1 MMTESSLR
9 GDYCESAPEEY
20 GLEQTVG
27 NRFLRE
33 YTDLTPMAGPKAAAI
48 DALAER
54 GGSESYLLVE
64 CKQEYSFRGIGQLLL
79 YDYLFR
85 RDRAAVRR
93 AFAERERPWES
104 KRAISGFET
113 HVAVDNGDRH
123 QYYPKPE
130 IATVDRR
137 LVLGEQPSHG
147 SLLVAA
153 CDTDVDV
160 CCESSDWWPVTGETF
175 DRTVDPGPNI
185 EACLSELEGR
195 PELETAAEEI
205 VARKFLTGPHAPPAV
220 RASERV
226 REVPVGTRV
235 FNDEAGRYRADLV
248 VYIPAR
254 RTFYVV
260 EVKSEPDVNDFQK
273 ALGQAVSYA
282 ALFRHD
288 WDLPVDRVVPVVAMD
303 TAPVLANAYRDDR
316 YETDNAMIERAAE
329 TTDEAAIWFERS
341 LAV

>member
-1 MMTESSLR
+1 MTTESSFR
-9 GDYCESAPEEY
+9 ADYCESAAEEY
-20 GLEQTVG
+20 AIEQTVG

-54 GGSESYLLVE
+54 DGAESYLLVE
-64 CKQEYSFRGIGQLLL
+64 CKRKYSFRGIGQLLL

-93 AFAERERPWES
+93 AFAERERPWDS
-104 KRAISGFET
+104 KRAVSGFEA
-113 HVAVDNGDRH
+113 HVAADGGDRH
-123 QYYPKPE
+123 RYYPKPE

-137 LVLGEQPSHG
+137 LVLGDRPSHG

-153 CDTDVDV
+153 CDTDIDV
-160 CCESSDWWPVTGETF
+160 CCESSDWWPMTGEAF
-175 DRTVDPGPNI
+175 DRTVDPTPDI
-185 EACLSELEGR
+185 EACLSELKGR
-195 PELETAAEEI
+195 PKLETPAEEI
-205 VARKFLTGPHAPPAV
+205 VAWKFLTGPHAPPAV

-226 REVPVGTRV
+226 REVPVGTRI
-235 FNDEAGRYRADLV
+235 FGDEAGRYRADLV

-260 EVKSEPDVNDFQK
+260 EVKSEPDVSGFQT

-288 WDLPVDRVVPVVAMD
+288 WGLPVDRVVPVVAMD
-303 TAPVLANAYRDDR
+303 TAPVLAKAYRDDR
-316 YETDNAMIERAAE
+316 YGTYNEMVERAAE

>member
-1 MMTESSLR
+1 MTAESSIR
-9 GDYCESAPEEY
+9 ADYCASAPEEY
-20 GLEQTVG
+20 VLEQPAG

-54 GGSESYLLVE
+54 DGAESYLLIE

-93 AFAERERPWES
+93 AFAARERPWES
-104 KRAISGFET
+104 KRAISGFEA
-113 HVAVDNGDRH
+113 HVTADDGDRN

-130 IATVDRR
+130 IATIDRR

-175 DRTVDPGPNI
+175 DRTVDPCQDI
-185 EACLSELEGR
+185 EGCPSELEGT
-195 PELETAAEEI
+195 PELETPAEEI
-205 VARKFLTGPHAPPAV
+205 VARKFLTGPHAPPAM
-220 RASERV
+220 RASEPV

-235 FNDEAGRYRADLV
+235 FGDEAGRYRADLV

-260 EVKSEPDVNDFQK
+260 EVKSEPDVSGFQK

-288 WDLPVDRVVPVVAMD
+288 WDLPADRVVPAVAMD
-303 TAPVLANAYRDDR
+303 TAPVLAKAYRDDR
-316 YETDNAMIERAAE
+316 YETYNTMVERAAE
-329 TTDEAAIWFERS
+329 TTDEAVIWFERS